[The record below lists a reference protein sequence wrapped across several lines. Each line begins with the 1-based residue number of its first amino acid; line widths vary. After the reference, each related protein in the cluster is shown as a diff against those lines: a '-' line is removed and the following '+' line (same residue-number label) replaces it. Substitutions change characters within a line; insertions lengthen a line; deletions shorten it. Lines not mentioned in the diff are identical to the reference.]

1 MNAEQ
6 LAEETLQKY
15 GVPHSEAL
23 YRAILEMVFTRGR
36 IEGAMQIH
44 QKLTCEYAGSAV
56 TPLRVVK

>member
-6 LAEETLQKY
+6 MAEETIQKY
-15 GVPHSEAL
+15 GMPHSEAL

-36 IEGAMQIH
+36 IEGAMQLS
-44 QKLTCEYAGSAV
+44 QKLTQTHAGSAV

>member
-1 MNAEQ
+1 MTAEQ
-6 LAEETLQKY
+6 MAEETIQKH

-36 IEGAMQIH
+36 IEGALTFS
-44 QKLTCEYAGSAV
+44 QKLTQEYAGSAV